1 MGSGVFAYRD
11 ELSEAS
17 GDGLL
22 KGRTVSVQA
31 NISVAGWPTEAGSLA
46 LKGFKAIEDATVVK
60 RMRDQGARVAGSTRM
75 SELGLGL
82 QGAAAARAV
91 AEGLV
96 EIALV
101 TEHVGEARLAAVLAA
116 VQ

>member
-46 LKGFKAIEDATVVK
+46 LKGFKAIEDATRIIK
-60 RMRDQGARVAGSTRM
+60 LRWPHLFRDDEPFIDG
-75 SELGLGL
+75 
-82 QGAAAARAV
+82 
-91 AEGLV
+91 
-96 EIALV
+96 
-101 TEHVGEARLAAVLAA
+101 
-116 VQ
+116 